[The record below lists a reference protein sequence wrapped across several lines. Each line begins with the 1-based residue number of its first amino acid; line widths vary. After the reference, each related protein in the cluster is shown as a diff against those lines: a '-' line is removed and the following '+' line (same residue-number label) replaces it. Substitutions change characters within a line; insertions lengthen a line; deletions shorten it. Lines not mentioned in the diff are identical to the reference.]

1 MKFLIYFLFTFSII
15 AQDSTFV
22 ENLVCESSQILGNNV
37 IILEDVK
44 IPKSLVELK
53 INRSWKRNV
62 YANNDNLINKSAI
75 IKYKKREPNFIDT
88 DLFLILV
95 GSAVALG
102 ATSAYFKL
110 ESDKYYDKYLMTN
123 DKQQLNK
130 VDDYDLYSGLALG
143 ALEINFGFLIYKF
156 LTD

>member
-1 MKFLIYFLFTFSII
+1 MKILFYFLFTFSVI

-22 ENLVCESSQILGNNV
+22 ENLYCESSLILSGNV
-37 IILEDVK
+37 IHIEKVK

-53 INRSWKRNV
+53 INRSWKRNIDS
-62 YANNDNLINKSAI
+62 NNLPLINKAAI
-75 IKYKKREPNFIDT
+75 IKYQKREPNFIDT
-88 DLFLILV
+88 DLFLVLV

-123 DKQQLNK
+123 DKKHLNK

>member
-1 MKFLIYFLFTFSII
+1 MKILFYFLFTISVI
-15 AQDSTFV
+15 AQDSLLV
-22 ENLVCESSQILGNNV
+22 ENLVCESSQILSSNV
-37 IILEDVK
+37 IKIEEVK
-44 IPKSLVELK
+44 TPKSLVELK
-53 INRSWKRNV
+53 INRSWQRNV
-62 YANNDNLINKSAI
+62 NSKIYPLISKSAT
-75 IKYKKREPNFIDT
+75 IKYQKREPNFIDT

-110 ESDKYYDKYLMTN
+110 ESDKYYDKYLKTN
-123 DKQQLNK
+123 DKQHLNK